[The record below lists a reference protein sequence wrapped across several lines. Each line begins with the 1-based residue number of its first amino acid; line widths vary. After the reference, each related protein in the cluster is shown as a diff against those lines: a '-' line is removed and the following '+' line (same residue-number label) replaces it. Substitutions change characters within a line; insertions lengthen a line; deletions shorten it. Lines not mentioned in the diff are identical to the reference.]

1 MNKYLKLTLLFIAVW
16 FIASVINGFL
26 STLCILFLGDKPDS
40 EEAPLSF
47 IFSFI
52 FSIPFVFVIWISG
65 MISMSTIKT
74 YDSVYRLLLY
84 ETFAVSLIG
93 AFLFRNLFKEFNG
106 AAAGLEI
113 SVVVSAV
120 TTIMLFRKEL
130 KKINTN

>member
-1 MNKYLKLTLLFIAVW
+1 MNKYLKLTLLFIAIW
-16 FIASVINGFL
+16 FIASVINGLL
-26 STLCILFLGDKPDS
+26 STLCITFLGDKSGS
-40 EEAPLSF
+40 EEALLSF

-65 MISMSTIKT
+65 MISMSTLKT
-74 YDSVYRLLLY
+74 YDKVYRLLLY
-84 ETFAVSLIG
+84 ETFAVSIAG
-93 AFLFRNLFKEFNG
+93 AFLFRDLFKEFNG
-106 AAAGLEI
+106 AAIGLEV